1 MREFIKAAC
10 SYRKGSRKVRQCG
23 RAARPVAKQLKGDHQ
38 ARVHSHQM
46 VMFDGQ
52 AGRLECREAVAKD
65 TQN

>member
-10 SYRKGSRKVRQCG
+10 SHRKGSRIVRQSG

-38 ARVHSHQM
+38 AQVHSDQM
-46 VMFDGQ
+46 VLFDGQ
-52 AGRLECREAVAKD
+52 AGRLECHEAVAKD